1 MEITF
6 NSSEPKPNVQ
16 KYYYCHITDEP
27 KLNLHITALIPTL
40 SRKFTFVSKNNRV
53 KPNFQKT
60 YYCHITGEPKPNLHI
75 TASILNKLYQQS
87 LLLFLKQSYSDNLN
101 LT

>member
-27 KLNLHITALIPTL
+27 KLNLHITALIP
-40 SRKFTFVSKNNRV
+40 
-53 KPNFQKT
+53 
-60 YYCHITGEPKPNLHI
+60 
-75 TASILNKLYQQS
+75 NKLYQES
-87 LLLFLKQSYSDNLN
+87 LLLFLKTTELNLTSKKLITAILLVNLN
-101 LT
+101 LTYILLLRY